1 MYEDTMKL
9 LEYGFTNYRTTV
21 IPKGQEFEKDGK
33 VYTVDQ
39 DVAVTEDIRGMT
51 AEVGENGQ
59 LEIRNSENKVIQTVP
74 LKPVEQNALSADS
87 DELPGI
93 LSMNTVLLMLA
104 IMAVTGYVS
113 FKRRMR
119 NKSV

>member
-1 MYEDTMKL
+1 
-9 LEYGFTNYRTTV
+9 
-21 IPKGQEFEKDGK
+21 GQEFEKDGK